1 VEPGESID
9 PLLTGIAGTRM
20 DWHQVPVGVRAS
32 IEHNLGRTVMTASSQ
47 SGGFSPALASR
58 LTLEDGA
65 GVFVKAIAADE
76 VSGAPGGQ
84 ALYRQEARIAGALP
98 KAVPAPRLLAS
109 MESGGWVILIFEEIV
124 GLPPAL
130 PWQPQELSRVL
141 AAMAALASI
150 LTPSPIPAPP
160 ATVPGGVNGWALLCA
175 DPGAFDEL
183 PGLGGWARTNLELLS
198 DITSTSNRAH
208 QGTTLLHTDIRADN
222 ILLTDEGVVFVDW
235 PHARLGAPWVDLVY
249 FLPSVAMQSGGDPQT
264 IFWDHPLADRADL
277 GAVCAVLAG
286 LAGFFIYGA
295 TREPPPGLP
304 TLRTF
309 QLAQG
314 IEALAWLR
322 QMMD

>member
-1 VEPGESID
+1 M
-9 PLLTGIAGTRM
+9 R
-20 DWHQVPVGVRAS
+20 
-32 IEHNLGRTVMTASSQ
+32 ASSQ
-47 SGGFSPALASR
+47 AGGFSPALASR
-58 LTLEDGA
+58 LTLEDGT
-65 GVFVKAIAADE
+65 GVFVKAIAPDD

-84 ALYRQEARIAGALP
+84 ELYRREARIAGALP

-109 MESGGWVILIFEEIV
+109 MESGGWEILIFEEIV

-130 PWQPQELSRVL
+130 PWRPQELSRVL
-141 AAMAALASI
+141 AAMAALASF

-175 DPGAFDEL
+175 DPGA
-183 PGLGGWARTNLELLS
+183 LGRTPWTGWL
-198 DITSTSNRAH
+198 
-208 QGTTLLHTDIRADN
+208 G
-222 ILLTDEGVVFVDW
+222 TDESRTAFRYHLHIEPCPPGDNAAAHRHPCRQHPPDRRGGRLVDR
-235 PHARLGAPWVDLVY
+235 PHARVGAPWVDLVY
-249 FLPSVAMQSGGDPQT
+249 FLPSVAMQGGGDPQT
-264 IFWDHPLADRADL
+264 IFWDHPVADRAEL
-277 GAVCAVLAG
+277 RAVCGVLAG

-304 TLRTF
+304 TLRKF